1 MSRHDLVVRGALVVD
16 GSGAP
21 GFEGDVAVDADR
33 ITIVGEVAGAG
44 AEELDGRGLV
54 LAPGFIDPHT
64 HLDANLF
71 WDPDVTPCSSYGVT
85 TVVTGN
91 CGYTLAPLADDAAR
105 DYVFDALCTVEQIP
119 RAAVDE
125 TVGFTQGTQA
135 EYFALL
141 DRLPVLCNF
150 ATMVGHVPVRTA
162 VLGPDAAH
170 ERAATPEEIARVAE
184 LVAEGLRLGALGFS
198 TDQVVGNYGP
208 GGGRLPGQV
217 CDDRELLAVARVL
230 GDGPGPGLFTMAPRA
245 LLQGRAE
252 READLGWHLR
262 LAETSHKPVV
272 VGPVFD
278 RWSEPG
284 VGLDLVQLTAER
296 SRPGSAGRT
305 ADLHPGVRA
314 VDPPRHAGPPR
325 TRAAR
330 AARRAL
336 RRVAPKA
343 SGGSR
348 PTGRRAVGSVRKPI
362 ASNRRSCGR
371 AGGSTWRCG
380 GRPPAPIST
389 GGASARSRRSS
400 TRTRPTCCSTSRSRT
415 TSRRSSRRA
424 WPTTTTTGSRRWWRT
439 RPR

>member
-1 MSRHDLVVRGALVVD
+1 MVRGALVVD

-21 GFEGDVAVDADR
+21 AFEGDVAVDADR

-170 ERAATPEEIARVAE
+170 ERAATPEEIARMAE

-217 CDDRELLAVARVL
+217 CGDRELLAVARVL
-230 GDGPGPGLFTMAPRA
+230 GDGSGPGLFTMAPRA
-245 LLQGRAE
+245 LLQDRAE

-262 LAETSHKPVV
+262 LAETSHRPVV

-296 SRPGSAGRT
+296 SRPGAPVVPQISTRVFELWT
-305 ADLHPGVRA
+305 RLDMPGLLVRA
-314 VDPPRHAGPPR
+314 RCPRCAPR
-325 TRAAR
+325 SP
-330 AARRAL
+330 
-336 RRVAPKA
+336 RVAPKA

-389 GGASARSRRSS
+389 GEACARSRRSS

>member
-1 MSRHDLVVRGALVVD
+1 MRRSTRPS
-16 GSGAP
+16 GSP
-21 GFEGDVAVDADR
+21 
-33 ITIVGEVAGAG
+33 
-44 AEELDGRGLV
+44 
-54 LAPGFIDPHT
+54 
-64 HLDANLF
+64 
-71 WDPDVTPCSSYGVT
+71 S
-85 TVVTGN
+85 
-91 CGYTLAPLADDAAR
+91 
-105 DYVFDALCTVEQIP
+105 
-119 RAAVDE
+119 
-125 TVGFTQGTQA
+125 GTQA

-296 SRPGSAGRT
+296 SRPGAPVVPQISTRVFELWT
-305 ADLHPGVRA
+305 RLDMPGLLVRA
-314 VDPPRHAGPPR
+314 LPALHAALLRRWLRRHP
-325 TRAAR
+325 AAR
-330 AARRAL
+330 G
-336 RRVAPKA
+336 RRVGAP
-343 SGGSR
+343 S
-348 PTGRRAVGSVRKPI
+348 
-362 ASNRRSCGR
+362 
-371 AGGSTWRCG
+371 
-380 GRPPAPIST
+380 AP
-389 GGASARSRRSS
+389 
-400 TRTRPTCCSTSRSRT
+400 
-415 TSRRSSRRA
+415 
-424 WPTTTTTGSRRWWRT
+424 
-439 RPR
+439 